1 MTLATQIRTVALAG
15 NPNSG
20 KTTIFNALTGLRQKT
35 GNYPGVT
42 VEKRSGTVKVESYE
56 LIVDR
61 KEQSPSSLSTPN
73 YQLSTITIIDLP
85 GTYSLISGAPDE
97 KVAVDVLTGRI
108 TGTDKP
114 DAVIVVVDASNLQR
128 NLYLVSQLI
137 EMQIPM
143 VIALNM
149 MDIAERRGIRVSA
162 EILQAKL
169 GVPVVPVVGHRSR
182 GIDHL
187 KRAIANAAVPI
198 EPEWPL
204 PEVFKRAIVEL
215 EVEAKPLS
223 GNAGLSSTALAERL
237 LVGEPVS
244 IKIPD
249 PFLARVAKKREELIL
264 AGIDPMQADVEA
276 HYIWIDSLATAVT
289 SPVVDVRVRGKATHG
304 TGLRHVNSSSNQHV
318 PEARATANA
327 LDYARKPALTDRA
340 DRILLHKVWGLLSF
354 TLIMTGIF
362 ISIFFL
368 AAPLMDYVESGIGAL
383 GGLVSDLLP
392 DGTLKDMW
400 NDGIV
405 AGVGGVLVFIP
416 QIAIL
421 FGLLAILEDS
431 GYLARAA
438 FLMDRLLGKVGLSG
452 KAFVPLLSGFA
463 CAIPGVMA
471 ARTIAHPMDR
481 LRTIFVLPFMS
492 CSARLPV
499 YALLIGAFF
508 ASSAWYVQGGIMLGL
523 YLTGIVAAFATAWI
537 WKSRG
542 KEAVSSF
549 IMELPSYKV
558 PQWSTVLRVM
568 WTNTWAFVSRAG
580 TIIFALSIILWA
592 MTYWPRLP
600 EAQSTVIVERV
611 HNGLGLNEADPLL
624 ADPSLQKRAMNIG
637 DIVVLHGMRPSADR
651 FFEDA
656 TKAKAHYVE
665 VEEELAEEEIAS
677 AQLRHSLAGRFG
689 HLIEPVIRPM
699 GFDWKMGVGLVGA
712 FAARE
717 VFVSTMGIVY
727 AAGDAEE
734 DDTPL
739 REAMMSDT
747 RPDGTKIWT
756 PLVAIVMLIWFVLA
770 MQCLSTVAIVK
781 RETGGWKW
789 PLLQLAYM
797 NGLAYVI
804 CVAVF
809 QIGRFFG
816 A

>member
-1 MTLATQIRTVALAG
+1 MTQATQIRTVALAG

-20 KTTIFNALTGLRQKT
+20 KTTVFNALTGLRQKT

-42 VEKRSGTVKVESYE
+42 VEKRVGRVRVGGRQSAVGGDGLATSPADRPPQTADLTV
-56 LIVDR
+56 
-61 KEQSPSSLSTPN
+61 
-73 YQLSTITIIDLP
+73 IDLP
-85 GTYSLISGAPDE
+85 GTYSLISGSPDE

-108 TGTDKP
+108 AGTEKP

-149 MDIAERRGIRVSA
+149 MDIAERRGLRVSA
-162 EILQAKL
+162 ELLQQKL
-169 GVPVVPVVGHRSR
+169 GIPVVPVVGHRSR
-182 GIDHL
+182 GIDQL
-187 KRAIANAAVPI
+187 KRAIANAAIPL
-198 EPEWPL
+198 EPDWPL
-204 PEVFKRAIVEL
+204 PEIFKRAITEL
-215 EVEAKPLS
+215 TPEAALHASK
-223 GNAGLSSTALAERL
+223 AGLSPTALAERL
-237 LVGEPVS
+237 LVGETVHAR
-244 IKIPD
+244 IPSA
-249 PFLARVAKKREELIL
+249 LSTKVAQKREELML

-289 SPVVDVRVRGKATHG
+289 SPVVDLRVRGKTARSMTVPVMPHERGAHATNG
-304 TGLRHVNSSSNQHV
+304 RH
-318 PEARATANA
+318 A
-327 LDYARKPALTDRA
+327 LDYQRKPALTDRA

-354 TLIMTGIF
+354 AVIMAGIF
-362 ISIFFL
+362 VSIFFL
-368 AAPLMDYVESGIGAL
+368 ADPLMNFVQTGITAL
-383 GGLVSDLLP
+383 GSLVGKILP

-400 NDGIV
+400 NGAIV

-421 FGLLAILEDS
+421 FGLLAMLEDS

-438 FLMDRLLGKVGLSG
+438 FIMDRLLAKVGLSG

-471 ARTIAHPMDR
+471 TRTIASPKDR

-508 ASSAWYVQGGIMLGL
+508 AANAWWVRGGIMLGL
-523 YLTGIVAAFATAWI
+523 YLLGIVAAFGTAWI
-537 WKSRG
+537 WKARSQ
-542 KEAVSSF
+542 EAVTSF

-600 EAQSTVIVERV
+600 EAERQPFEHQIEISNRLLVWSEEPAVNPIPDMLTSGTSVIARQNIQEAQS
-611 HNGLGLNEADPLL
+611 
-624 ADPSLQKRAMNIG
+624 
-637 DIVVLHGMRPSADR
+637 
-651 FFEDA
+651 
-656 TKAKAHYVE
+656 
-665 VEEELAEEEIAS
+665 ELAS
-677 AQLRHSLAGRFG
+677 AQLRHSFAGRFG

-727 AAGDAEE
+727 AAGDTEA

-739 REAMMSDT
+739 REAMMNDT
-747 RPDGTKIWT
+747 RADGSKVWT

-789 PLLQLAYM
+789 PLLQLVYM
-797 NGLAYVI
+797 NGLAYVV
-804 CVAVF
+804 CVAVY

>member
-1 MTLATQIRTVALAG
+1 MTLAAQIRTVALAG

-42 VEKRSGTVKVESYE
+42 VEKRTGRCGEYAV
-56 LIVDR
+56 
-61 KEQSPSSLSTPN
+61 
-73 YQLSTITIIDLP
+73 IDLP
-85 GTYSLISGAPDE
+85 GTYSLISGSPDE

-108 TGTDKP
+108 AGTEKP

-137 EMQIPM
+137 EMQVPM

-149 MDIAERRGIRVSA
+149 MDIAERRGMRVSA
-162 EILQAKL
+162 EMLQRKL
-169 GVPVVPVVGHRSR
+169 GVPVVPIVGHKAR
-182 GIDHL
+182 GIDQL
-187 KRAIANAAVPI
+187 KRAIANAAVPE
-198 EPEWPL
+198 EPDWPL
-204 PEVFKRAIVEL
+204 PEIFKRAITEL
-215 EVEAKPLS
+215 LPEATPLS
-223 GNAGLSSTALAERL
+223 SEAGLSPPALVERL
-237 LVGEPVS
+237 LVGEAVQT
-244 IKIPD
+244 KIPD
-249 PFLARVAKKREELIL
+249 PFLSRVTRKREELIL

-276 HYIWIDSLATAVT
+276 HYIWIDALATAVT
-289 SPVVDVRVRGKATHG
+289 SPVVDVRVRGKSGMGYQPMNENNHG
-304 TGLRHVNSSSNQHV
+304 LAG
-318 PEARATANA
+318 RATSHA
-327 LDYARKPALTDRA
+327 LDYARKPALTERA

-354 TLIMTGIF
+354 AVIMAAIF
-362 ISIFFL
+362 VSIFFL
-368 AAPLMDYVESGIGAL
+368 AAPLMDWVDSGIGWI
-383 GGLVSDLLP
+383 GDLVAGWLP
-392 DGTLKDMW
+392 EGTLKDLW
-400 NDGIV
+400 TDGIV

-438 FLMDRLLGKVGLSG
+438 FLMDRLLAKVGLSG
-452 KAFVPLLSGFA
+452 RAFVPLLSGFA

-471 ARTIAHPMDR
+471 TRTIASPKDR

-508 ASSAWYVQGGIMLGL
+508 ASYAWWIQGGIMLAL
-523 YLTGIVAAFATAWI
+523 YLLGIVAAFGTAWA
-537 WKSRG
+537 WKARS

-549 IMELPSYKV
+549 ILELPSYKV
-558 PQWSTVLRVM
+558 PQWTTVLRVM

-580 TIIFALSIILWA
+580 TLIFALSIILWA

-600 EAQSTVIVERV
+600 EESASIIKVSELKRLENQTEFYRELT
-611 HNGLGLNEADPLL
+611 NRGYGGLAFLLQEKGVGLREPEIDVFRQQA
-624 ADPSLQKRAMNIG
+624 
-637 DIVVLHGMRPSADR
+637 V
-651 FFEDA
+651 DA
-656 TKAKAHYVE
+656 A
-665 VEEELAEEEIAS
+665 IAS

-689 HLIEPVIRPM
+689 HLIEPVIKPM

-739 REAMMSDT
+739 REAMFADT
-747 RPDGTKIWT
+747 HPDGTKVWT

-770 MQCLSTVAIVK
+770 MQCLSTLAIVK

-789 PLLQLAYM
+789 PLFQLAYM
-797 NGLAYVI
+797 NGLAYVV
-804 CVAVF
+804 CVAVY